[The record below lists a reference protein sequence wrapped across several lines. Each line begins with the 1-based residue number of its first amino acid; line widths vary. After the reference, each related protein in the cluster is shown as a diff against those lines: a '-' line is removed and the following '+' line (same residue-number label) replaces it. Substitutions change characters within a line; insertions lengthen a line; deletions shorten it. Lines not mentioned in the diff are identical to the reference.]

1 MKIAIVR
8 QSNLNKA
15 LGLLVTAG
23 FLAWAATQ
31 VAGTIWHIAAP
42 ESELSASGMSVDS
55 GFIKDQGLSVG
66 HAVDLGK
73 LQSVFSLRPT
83 GQTAVSSLTSDA
95 AVQAS
100 ETRLSLTL
108 KGAIASSDPLRSRA
122 IIASAEDQQVY
133 LVGDSLS
140 GMPGTVELQEVHQT
154 FVLLNNNGRIETLR
168 MDELP
173 LSPVPSLAETSH
185 SAVSNISTGATNV
198 TNVTGAVNFP
208 TGIARDTALTDII
221 RIQPVFESADSALAG
236 TLRGLQ
242 IRHGSRGDFLSAV
255 GLRQGDMITA
265 IDGKQLNDASELPV
279 LMAQLSTQQLVSLQV
294 LRDEIPL
301 TVVLDRSHW

>member
-173 LSPVPSLAETSH
+173 LSPVPSLTETSH
-185 SAVSNISTGATNV
+185 TTVSNISTGATNV
-198 TNVTGAVNFP
+198 AGAVNFP
-208 TGIARDTALTDII
+208 TGIARDTALTDLI
-221 RIQPVFESADSALAG
+221 RIQPVFEPADSALAG

-279 LMAQLSTQQLVSLQV
+279 LMAQLSTQQLVSLQL